1 MAGNAELSAEA
12 RLAALEAKREKAA
25 EALSGVDNEIAE
37 FRASTRG
44 TVLEATKKTI
54 AAYKFTAV
62 EIFGVSPTSKPK
74 AKGSKRGPAVVKYR
88 DEHGNTWGGGKGP
101 RPKWVAAI
109 QTAGGDI
116 ERYRVSDDAP
126 ASPSKAAAQRLA
138 AQGGKAP
145 EMAEIPRKK
154 SVV

>member
-25 EALSGVDNEIAE
+25 EALSGVDHEIAE

-62 EIFGVSPTSKPK
+62 EIFGD
-74 AKGSKRGPAVVKYR
+74 R
-88 DEHGNTWGGGKGP
+88 GKGP
-101 RPKWVAAI
+101 
-109 QTAGGDI
+109 
-116 ERYRVSDDAP
+116 
-126 ASPSKAAAQRLA
+126 
-138 AQGGKAP
+138 
-145 EMAEIPRKK
+145 
-154 SVV
+154 